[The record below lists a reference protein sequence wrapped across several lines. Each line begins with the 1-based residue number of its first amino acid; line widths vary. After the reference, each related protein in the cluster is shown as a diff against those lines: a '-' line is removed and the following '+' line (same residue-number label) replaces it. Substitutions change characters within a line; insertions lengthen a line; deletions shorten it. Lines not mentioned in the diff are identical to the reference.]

1 MNSIYA
7 REYCR
12 THHTDLVSIRNPEE
26 NQLVREVADGHEV
39 WIGLFRDSWI
49 WSDGRYSSFRFWM
62 PGHRNSGNVDTSL
75 CGAVTDRTDD
85 RRWQPLQCSYK
96 RPFFCTCTKTR
107 VLKVKVRSESLQDLN
122 DPATKAAILK
132 QMQQLVK
139 DATLTD
145 GHKLSWRTQA
155 DGQVFT
161 REQCHQ
167 DDCDSV
173 N

>member
-1 MNSIYA
+1 MNVIAA

-26 NQLVREVADGHEV
+26 NQLVREVADGHEIY

-62 PGHRNSGNVDTSL
+62 PG
-75 CGAVTDRTDD
+75 
-85 RRWQPLQCSYK
+85 
-96 RPFFCTCTKTR
+96 TKTR
-107 VLKVKVRSESLQDLN
+107 VLNVKVRSENLQDLN

-139 DATLTD
+139 DTTLTD